1 MSTAKRKII
10 LKKLSALNTVWHPE
24 SGLVFKSQ
32 KERLVIGSYIDNNL
46 VDLDEDSL
54 ALCDEWNFKPDES
67 LLATEDDAEDDAEDN
82 EEEDAEEDTENNSEK
97 EQENSDGDE
106 EPVSEENVS
115 EDDVP
120 KEETNKSDPDTNQKD
135 TQEQTV
141 CTNENVDIQQ
151 HLDTF
156 QKDID
161 NLSKNLSI
169 SLTPIFVALQT
180 KINQLENELRQKT
193 IDNEELQSKYDAMD
207 QKFKTMKSLFS

>member
-67 LLATEDDAEDDAEDN
+67 LLATEDDAEDAEDN
-82 EEEDAEEDTENNSEK
+82 EEEDDAEEDTENNSEK

-106 EPVSEENVS
+106 EPAYEENVS
-115 EDDVP
+115 EDVVP
-120 KEETNKSDPDTNQKD
+120 KEETKKSDPDTNKKHIE
-135 TQEQTV
+135 EQTV

-180 KINQLENELRQKT
+180 KINQLENELKQKT

>member
-106 EPVSEENVS
+106 EPVYEENVS

-120 KEETNKSDPDTNQKD
+120 KEETKKSDPDANEKD

-180 KINQLENELRQKT
+180 KINQLENELKQKT

>member
-67 LLATEDDAEDDAEDN
+67 LLATEDDAEDAEDN
-82 EEEDAEEDTENNSEK
+82 EEEDDAEEDTENNSEK

-106 EPVSEENVS
+106 EPAYEENVS
-115 EDDVP
+115 EDVVP
-120 KEETNKSDPDTNQKD
+120 KEETKKSDPDTNKKH
-135 TQEQTV
+135 TEEQTV

-180 KINQLENELRQKT
+180 KINQLENELKQKT

>member
-180 KINQLENELRQKT
+180 KINQLENELKQKT
-193 IDNEELQSKYDAMD
+193 IDNEELQCKYDAMD

>member
-67 LLATEDDAEDDAEDN
+67 LLATEEDAEDN
-82 EEEDAEEDTENNSEK
+82 EDEEEDDAEEDTENNSEK

-106 EPVSEENVS
+106 EPAYEENVS
-115 EDDVP
+115 EDVVP
-120 KEETNKSDPDTNQKD
+120 KEETKKSDPDTNKKH
-135 TQEQTV
+135 TEEQTV

-151 HLDTF
+151 HLHTF

-180 KINQLENELRQKT
+180 KINQLENELKQKT

>member
-180 KINQLENELRQKT
+180 KINQLENELKQKT